1 MNEKECG
8 LTSDYA
14 NCVRFEMASY
24 IFYIPED
31 HHCEICIYESLY
43 SMEGITFTTLD
54 VSVDD
59 YFQFGCKLRP
69 REKNTMED
77 IHLHVIL
84 ICR

>member
-8 LTSDYA
+8 MTSDYA

-43 SMEGITFTTLD
+43 SMEGITFTA
-54 VSVDD
+54 
-59 YFQFGCKLRP
+59 
-69 REKNTMED
+69 
-77 IHLHVIL
+77 
-84 ICR
+84 